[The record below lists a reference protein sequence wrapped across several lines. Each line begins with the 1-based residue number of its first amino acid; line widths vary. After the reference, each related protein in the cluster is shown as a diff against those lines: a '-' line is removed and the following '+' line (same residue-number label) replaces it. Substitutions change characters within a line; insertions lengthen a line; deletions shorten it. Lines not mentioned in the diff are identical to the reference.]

1 MKCVRIVVWYKGLD
15 LPSYFQVTAEQGWR
29 IDTQHR
35 EIIIGKGMG
44 RIHVPL
50 DNVMYYSPEEYDAE

>member
-1 MKCVRIVVWYKGLD
+1 
-15 LPSYFQVTAEQGWR
+15 LPSYFQVTANQGWR

-35 EIIIGKGMG
+35 EIIIGTGMG